1 MWTQGG
7 DIVTIATLCTYHLS
21 PPPYQTC
28 GYWMW
33 TQGGGIVT
41 ILLRSSR
48 LAFKAR
54 GLGDRPPSGDLPQ
67 VPLQHHAPTIFLSY
81 SYQTC
86 GYWMWTQGGG
96 IVTIAT
102 LCTLFPI
109 RHVAIGCG
117 LREVELTVSMKY
129 YTKIL

>member
-1 MWTQGG
+1 MT
-7 DIVTIATLCTYHLS
+7 DVAIYFC
-21 PPPYQTC
+21 
-28 GYWMW
+28 
-33 TQGGGIVT
+33 
-41 ILLRSSR
+41 
-48 LAFKAR
+48 
-54 GLGDRPPSGDLPQ
+54 
-67 VPLQHHAPTIFLSY
+67 FLSDMWLLDVDSGRWHSDHSNIMHFV

-117 LREVELTVSMKY
+117 LREVA
-129 YTKIL
+129 